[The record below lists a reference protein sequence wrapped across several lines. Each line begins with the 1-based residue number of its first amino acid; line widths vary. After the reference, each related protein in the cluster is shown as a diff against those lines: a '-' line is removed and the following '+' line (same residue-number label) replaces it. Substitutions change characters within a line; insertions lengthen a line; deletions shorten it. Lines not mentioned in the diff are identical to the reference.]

1 MQTVVLL
8 TEAMIV
14 LGAIL
19 LGVRAGGVGIGLWGG
34 VGTAL
39 LVFVFGEDI
48 GAPPVDALLIIVAV
62 ILATSVLQAAGGI
75 DWMISL
81 ATRVIVKRPRSVTI
95 VAPLVSFLFSVGA
108 GTSNILFSLLPVIQ
122 EVAERSGVRPSKPM
136 SVSVVATSVALA
148 CSPVSA
154 AMAVMVSI
162 MDTQPAG
169 GWSILQIMVVTVPA
183 AAVGIVVTSVL
194 VSRWGGPD
202 ARSAVT

>member
-1 MQTVVLL
+1 MQTVMLL

-81 ATRVIVKRPRSVTI
+81 AARVIVKRPRSVTI
-95 VAPLVSFLFSVGA
+95 VAPLVSFLFSAGA

-122 EVAERSGVRPSKPM
+122 EVAERSGVRP
-136 SVSVVATSVALA
+136 
-148 CSPVSA
+148 
-154 AMAVMVSI
+154 
-162 MDTQPAG
+162 
-169 GWSILQIMVVTVPA
+169 
-183 AAVGIVVTSVL
+183 
-194 VSRWGGPD
+194 
-202 ARSAVT
+202 